1 MSAASTSADSTDK
14 TKVFVGNLSFK
25 ITQDDLKTHFSEVS
39 DGVLTANIITRGP
52 RSLGYGFVEFA
63 TLASA
68 EKAVAAM
75 NKKEIDGR
83 AINVEVAKPR
93 VPRAEG
99 DAPAP
104 REGGPARR
112 RRRGTGNGNTATANK
127 EGGAVSSPASSSA
140 TSAGPA
146 KNTGRGRRNNNSN
159 NNNNNNNNN
168 KEKVETKDEDKVP
181 SKSTLFIANL
191 PFSIND
197 EKLKAIFTEAGQNP
211 TAVRVVMRRNRSKGF
226 GFAEFATEG
235 EQSAALSFIDNKEI
249 DGRTLIAK
257 IAFDVS
263 NDTPAVAA
271 SS

>member
-1 MSAASTSADSTDK
+1 MAASSPADNTEK

-25 ITQDDLKTHFSEVS
+25 ITQDDLKAHFSEAS

-75 NKKEIDGR
+75 NKKELDGR
-83 AINVEVAKPR
+83 PINVEVAKPR

-104 REGGPARR
+104 REGGARR
-112 RRRGTGNGNTATANK
+112 PRRRQNSTNSN
-127 EGGAVSSPASSSA
+127 SSPAASSASSSSSTNA
-140 TSAGPA
+140 APSGT
-146 KNTGRGRRNNNSN
+146 KTGAGRRRPNARTTT
-159 NNNNNNNNN
+159 NN

-197 EKLKAIFTEAGQNP
+197 EKLKAIFTEAGQTP
-211 TAVRVVMRRNRSKGF
+211 TAARVVMRRNRSKGF
-226 GFAEFATEG
+226 GFAEFATEA
-235 EQSAALSFIDNKEI
+235 EQSAALAFIDNKEI

-263 NDTPAVAA
+263 DDAPAA